1 MIVYN
6 AMGADKMDT
15 YLCRTWILITV
26 KMFEMWNN
34 VSTKLEVQQP
44 QSQQPHTSSGSIKG
58 MKYFFFLLNN
68 ADFCNHK
75 LWGFSKK
82 KPKKSNKKNF
92 QETKKSFYFKV
103 VFLYQCFWFT
113 NGFLVNINTHFY
125 QKILFKNSF
134 FFQKCEKCLDL
145 FGSWRN
151 FR

>member
-1 MIVYN
+1 
-6 AMGADKMDT
+6 
-15 YLCRTWILITV
+15 
-26 KMFEMWNN
+26 MFEMWNN

-58 MKYFFFLLNN
+58 MKYFFFIKQCRFLQSQIMR
-68 ADFCNHK
+68 FFK
-75 LWGFSKK
+75 KK

-103 VFLYQCFWFT
+103 VFVLKCWFT

-145 FGSWRN
+145 FGS
-151 FR
+151 

>member
-103 VFLYQCFWFT
+103 VFFIPM
-113 NGFLVNINTHFY
+113 FLVYKRIFSEYKYPLLPKDTF
-125 QKILFKNSF
+125 QKQF
-134 FFQKCEKCLDL
+134 FFSKMRKM
-145 FGSWRN
+145 FGLIW
-151 FR
+151 FLKKF